1 MIIAVERSETA
12 HYFYE
17 KMLATSIRRSTS
29 RFGVDSFVPRSFG
42 HFTYSMVEFI
52 HLFVGEHV
60 FLPNELSA
68 KRLAICISRFNVGYP
83 NFNVQIWSAFS
94 FVRSFRLPLCCPC
107 SLAESTPN
115 NTCVKQYCVSMH
127 EVPTAHRFGDEV

>member
-68 KRLAICISRFNVGYP
+68 KRLAICISRFNVGYH

-94 FVRSFRLPLCCPC
+94 FVRSGFHSVAPAVWP
-107 SLAESTPN
+107 SPP
-115 NTCVKQYCVSMH
+115 
-127 EVPTAHRFGDEV
+127 PTTRA